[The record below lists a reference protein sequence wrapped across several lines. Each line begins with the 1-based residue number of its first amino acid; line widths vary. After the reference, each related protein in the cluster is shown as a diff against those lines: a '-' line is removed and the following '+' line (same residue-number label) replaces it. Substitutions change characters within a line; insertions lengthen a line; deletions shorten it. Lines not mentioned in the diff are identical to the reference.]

1 MMNKINIAIDGYS
14 ACGKSSTAREL
25 AQRLGYIYLDT
36 GAMYR
41 AITLEVLRKKADI
54 HDEDVIESLLALV
67 DITFNFSEASDHCAI
82 FLNGENVENEIRSM
96 EVSENVSRVSALKV
110 VRDKM
115 TRIQRDIAR
124 DKGVVMDGR
133 DIGSTVLPDAELKIF
148 MVADVL
154 VRAKRRQLELVERG
168 LAGSL
173 EGIIDNI
180 KQRDDF
186 DSNREESPLR
196 QADDAIVIDTTAL
209 TFEEQVKKIELLAR
223 SKMLITP

>member
-1 MMNKINIAIDGYS
+1 MNKINIAIDGYS